1 MHHTIPTA
9 SGREIHPSINP
20 ALAGF
25 DRALRRTRPDTTG
38 ADAGGD
44 ERADRVSRRQ
54 LDDREAGNRDAEQRR
69 HRDQQ
74 PP

>member
-44 ERADRVSRRQ
+44 ERAVFLARARAVVARTR
-54 LDDREAGNRDAEQRR
+54 LLWN
-69 HRDQQ
+69 
-74 PP
+74 

>member
-9 SGREIHPSINP
+9 IGREIHPSINP

-38 ADAGGD
+38 ADAGAND
-44 ERADRVSRRQ
+44 RAVFLARARAVVARTRLLWD
-54 LDDREAGNRDAEQRR
+54 
-69 HRDQQ
+69 
-74 PP
+74 

>member
-9 SGREIHPSINP
+9 IGREIHPSINP

-25 DRALRRTRPDTTG
+25 DRALRRTRPDNAG

-44 ERADRVSRRQ
+44 ERTIFLARARAVVARTRLLWD
-54 LDDREAGNRDAEQRR
+54 
-69 HRDQQ
+69 
-74 PP
+74 